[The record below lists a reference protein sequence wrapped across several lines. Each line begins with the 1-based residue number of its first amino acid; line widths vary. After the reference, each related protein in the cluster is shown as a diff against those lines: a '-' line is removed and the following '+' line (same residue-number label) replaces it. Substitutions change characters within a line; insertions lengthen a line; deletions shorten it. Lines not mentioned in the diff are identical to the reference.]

1 MVMTKPLANLLPV
14 SLAPRRSTTP
24 AVALVEA
31 ALHWPRTWLKRSSY
45 RRDLAELD
53 ARQMRDAGL
62 DPDLV
67 RREAGKP
74 FWRA

>member
-1 MVMTKPLANLLPV
+1 MAKPFAHPLPERLA
-14 SLAPRRSTTP
+14 SGRAAAP
-24 AVALVEA
+24 AVAIVTA
-31 ALHWPRTWLKRSSY
+31 VLHWPRTWLHRISY

-62 DPDLV
+62 DADLV
-67 RREAGKP
+67 RREAAKP